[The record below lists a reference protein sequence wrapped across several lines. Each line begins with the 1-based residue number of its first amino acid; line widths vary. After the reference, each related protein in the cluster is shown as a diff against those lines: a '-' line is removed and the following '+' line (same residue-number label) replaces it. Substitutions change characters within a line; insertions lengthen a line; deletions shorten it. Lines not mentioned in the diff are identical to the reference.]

1 MNAEKQATDAQVV
14 ADGETAELDASP
26 GDAEERADTFE
37 SETPEPDGGAEIAEE
52 PTDAGPFTAPGAD
65 VEIEEIRERMRREFQ
80 SQKDREI
87 QRERRRWEADLE
99 TLNDGGRQGQWD
111 REETAKPKAGQPG
124 YVAHVDAL
132 GATFAGLGA
141 RLRELPEM
149 ADLQDADW
157 DSLLR
162 TGNFERFVKGA
173 VGLAAKRKYDD
184 DLREQAEDQAAAKVK
199 EKLASMRSTEATPDL
214 MPPGIPGTGF
224 DRIEERYVAG
234 EIGIDT
240 YRAAHRRESLQD

>member
-124 YVAHVDAL
+124 YVAHRPSR
-132 GATFAGLGA
+132 GWERPSRGWERPSRGWERPSRGWERPSRGWERPSRGWERGFASSRKWLIC
-141 RLRELPEM
+141 RT
-149 ADLQDADW
+149 
-157 DSLLR
+157 R
-162 TGNFERFVKGA
+162 TGIRYCGPEISR
-173 VGLAAKRKYDD
+173 GL
-184 DLREQAEDQAAAKVK
+184 
-199 EKLASMRSTEATPDL
+199 
-214 MPPGIPGTGF
+214 
-224 DRIEERYVAG
+224 
-234 EIGIDT
+234 
-240 YRAAHRRESLQD
+240 